1 MCCDRSDHGFR
12 LTVEGRTLEFWAR
25 NDIEHWELSGAWK
38 NAESLAWDVSEGSK
52 ASTGSF
58 ELRI

>member
-1 MCCDRSDHGFR
+1 
-12 LTVEGRTLEFWAR
+12 VEGRTLEFWAR